1 MATLRKMTRVGADVR
16 QIARLLQAKAPE
28 NHMLAYITPEEA
40 ELLKSRGGSGMPDPQ
55 TGIPTYYVPDPEYV
69 DPYALIH
76 MKYPQQDSGFD
87 ASANTVPV
95 SESDIVSYA
104 GDTSRPT
111 DSGTTASSYHT
122 GSSPSAYGQPSAF
135 SSFKQE
141 TAPSYY
147 MADYAPSAYAR
158 AEYPANLGLQQETA
172 PTYYTGGS
180 PSAYARADYPASLGL
195 PPVDASRDRPAPPID
210 TTPSRTIGERYSDL
224 AKSLGVK
231 EDTLSRIGLAGLQVG
246 LGARQARL
254 AREEARKAKEEQ
266 QKLAA
271 PYQAKGAELQ
281 RQAQAGELTPAG
293 RQQLQT
299 VQAQAAQA
307 ASSRGGVGAQQT
319 AARVEAIRNQLLQ
332 QQYDYGLKLSGIGDQ
347 ILLGSIRTG
356 LEADR
361 YVNQLS
367 NTYFTNVARTL
378 AGSPTVIQYGVPR

>member
-1 MATLRKMTRVGADVR
+1 MATLKNMTRVGADVR

-55 TGIPTYYVPDPEYV
+55 TGIPTYYVPDAEYV
-69 DPYALIH
+69 DPNLLEDIQY
-76 MKYPQQDSGFD
+76 SGD
-87 ASANTVPV
+87 TGGNVTSAPSI
-95 SESDIVSYA
+95 SESFVLPPANA
-104 GDTSRPT
+104 GTDRFAGGDSSGYYDTANNR
-111 DSGTTASSYHT
+111 
-122 GSSPSAYGQPSAF
+122 PSAYGQASAF
-135 SSFKQE
+135 STLDQV
-141 TAPSYY
+141 
-147 MADYAPSAYAR
+147 
-158 AEYPANLGLQQETA
+158 NQQETA

-180 PSAYARADYPASLGL
+180 PAAYAQYPADLGAV
-195 PPVDASRDRPAPPID
+195 PVDIRDVPAQPID

-266 QKLAA
+266 QRLAA
-271 PYQAKGAELQ
+271 PYQTKGAELQ

-293 RQQLQT
+293 RQSLQT

-307 ASSRGGVGAQQT
+307 ASARGGVGAQQT
-319 AARVEAIRNQLLQ
+319 AARVEAIRGQLLQ

-378 AGSPTVIQYGVPR
+378 AGTPTVIQYGVPT

>member
-1 MATLRKMTRVGADVR
+1 MC
-16 QIARLLQAKAPE
+16 ARLLVCYKQK
-28 NHMLAYITPEEA
+28 HLKTTCLLTLLPEEA

-69 DPYALIH
+69 DPDAFEY
-76 MKYPQQDSGFD
+76 MQQPFGSNITDVPDIATSG
-87 ASANTVPV
+87 A
-95 SESDIVSYA
+95 
-104 GDTSRPT
+104 
-111 DSGTTASSYHT
+111 TTAPSATTIDLLPQADFSGGGSQQQTSYYT
-122 GSSPSAYGQPSAF
+122 GGSPSAYGQPGAY
-135 SSFKQE
+135 SSFQQE

-147 MADYAPSAYAR
+147 MANYAPSAYAR
-158 AEYPANLGLQQETA
+158 AEYPA
-172 PTYYTGGS
+172 
-180 PSAYARADYPASLGL
+180 DLGL

-319 AARVEAIRNQLLQ
+319 AARVEAIRGQLLQ

-378 AGSPTVIQYGVPR
+378 AGSPTVIQYGVPA